1 MTQKLAAALLATA
14 AFAVPLVGCGSS
26 TTVRTV
32 TIRAAAPPPVVKT
45 VVKWRTP
52 KTIIKH
58 ERVEVPAATE
68 ATPTSA
74 APSDCND
81 LPAAASATLTQL
93 RESRCEMEK
102 LNAEN
107 PSTSNEHE
115 IETMISDERSVEASE
130 QP

>member
-1 MTQKLAAALLATA
+1 MTKIAAALLVTA
-14 AFAVPLVGCGSS
+14 ALALAGCGGS
-26 TTVRTV
+26 TAVRTV

-52 KTIIKH
+52 KTIVKH
-58 ERVEVPAATE
+58 ERVVATE
-68 ATPTSA
+68 TSPTSA

-81 LPAAASATLTQL
+81 LPAAASTTLTQL

-107 PSTSNEHE
+107 PSASNERE
-115 IETMISDERSVEASE
+115 IESMISSERAIEASE
-130 QP
+130 